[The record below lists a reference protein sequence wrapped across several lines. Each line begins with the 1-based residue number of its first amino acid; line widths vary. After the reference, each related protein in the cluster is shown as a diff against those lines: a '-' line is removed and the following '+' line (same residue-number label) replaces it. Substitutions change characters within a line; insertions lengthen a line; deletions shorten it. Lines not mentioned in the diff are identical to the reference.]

1 LINYKDI
8 ANKYEVLI
16 NKNKFD
22 SVKIKNLTS
31 NEKKINLYQETVTKQ
46 QEVIKRFEKVLSKH
60 INSLPKKDNDL
71 NELKKENINLQN
83 NLKEIMEKI
92 NSNEDNNYNNNNF
105 RNINNEEIQRLE
117 NIVRDLRFKLNEKN
131 NKGLNNNNNNPNK
144 RKISYNKLYSETDDM
159 EMEFKYERAIDKIRI
174 LENQI
179 ENMTKKYGD
188 EIIRYKIKLREL
200 NNY

>member
-1 LINYKDI
+1 MINYKDI